1 VRVLT
6 GSRNKNP
13 GWPEKEFTDA
23 NNHSLVTR
31 VDFGDGSLLFLGDAE
46 VSETNLLLD
55 YYSGA
60 DAAILDADVLQ
71 VSHHGSNNGT
81 SPELAAA
88 VSPKVAIV
96 PVVGTGATVGSRRR
110 NSRLMLTAIRTCS
123 RCRRSIR

>member
-1 VRVLT
+1 
-6 GSRNKNP
+6 
-13 GWPEKEFTDA
+13 
-23 NNHSLVTR
+23 VTR